1 MGQVL
6 RTILHGV
13 NVTTKHELEKAAD
26 DAIGITNRVMR
37 CAANTSL
44 QGMAPGA
51 LVFGRDMN
59 LNIPFITD
67 ILSLSA
73 NRQMQTDLRLM
84 RANSKRIRHEYS
96 VGDQVYVFNHLD
108 TRDKLKPAWIGPYPI
123 LRVHTNNT
131 VTIQRGQVHERMSI
145 RRIKPVKA

>member
-1 MGQVL
+1 
-6 RTILHGV
+6 
-13 NVTTKHELEKAAD
+13 
-26 DAIGITNRVMR
+26 
-37 CAANTSL
+37 
-44 QGMAPGA
+44 
-51 LVFGRDMN
+51 
-59 LNIPFITD
+59 
-67 ILSLSA
+67 
-73 NRQMQTDLRLM
+73 M